1 VVGITETVLRD
12 GHQSL
17 IATRM
22 RTEHMLP
29 AAERLDAIGYR
40 SLEVWGGATFDVCL
54 RFLNEDPWERLTRL
68 KRAMP
73 NTPLQML
80 LRGQNLVG
88 YRHYPD
94 DVVRKFVGES
104 ARRGIDIFRVF
115 DALNDPAN
123 MAVAI
128 AAVKT
133 SGARAQGTICYTQ
146 SPVHTLASFVALGHR
161 LAELGADELCVK
173 DMAGFLPPSDATA
186 LVSALRTEVG
196 LPVVVHT
203 HSASGMSTLT
213 CLAAADAGATAV
225 DAALSPFAGGASQPP
240 TETLVGAM
248 RGTPNDPKLDLGALA
263 DLAEYFHGVLDHYRP
278 MLNLRSL
285 QTDPGIL
292 VHQVPGGMLSNLLGQ
307 LKDQDALQRLPEV
320 LAEIP
325 RVRADLGYPPLVTPT
340 SQIVGIQAVLN
351 VLVGK
356 RYGQVTGEV
365 RDYVKGLYGRPPG
378 PIDPELARAVL
389 GAGRPIDGRPADL
402 LAPELAKDLAEL
414 RAFVPAADD
423 AELLSYAMFPLVY
436 RSYRSIRD
444 RGLTPGVLDAVALGV
459 VAALRSTGP
468 TAMSSSAAAPA
479 TSPGASPGVSPWAHE
494 GRARL
499 LGGRRWVDEGH
510 ARRRR

>member
-54 RFLNEDPWERLTRL
+54 RYLHEDPWERLRAL
-68 KRAMP
+68 KRRMP
-73 NTPLQML
+73 RTPLQML

-94 DVVRKFVGES
+94 DVVRKFVAEA
-104 ARRGIDIFRVF
+104 ARQGVDVFRVF

-128 AAVKT
+128 DAVKHA
-133 SGARAQGTICYTQ
+133 GARAQGTICYTQ
-146 SPVHTLASFVALGHR
+146 SPVHTLDAFVGLGR
-161 LAELGADELCVK
+161 TLAEMGADELCVK
-173 DMAGFLPPSDATA
+173 DMGGFLPPTEASQ
-186 LVSALRTEVG
+186 LVRALRTQVG
-196 LPVVVHT
+196 LPVVLHT
-203 HSASGMSTLT
+203 HSASGMATLS
-213 CLAAADAGATAV
+213 CLAAAEAGAVAV
-225 DAALSPFAGGASQPP
+225 DSALSPFAGGASQPP

-263 DLAEYFHGVLDHYRP
+263 DLAQYFQTVLDHYRP
-278 MLNLRSL
+278 LLNLRSL

-292 VHQVPGGMLSNLLGQ
+292 VHQVPGGMLSNLLSQ
-307 LKDQDALQRLPEV
+307 LAEQDALQRLPEV
-320 LAEIP
+320 LQEIP

-351 VLVGK
+351 VLVGR
-356 RYGQVTGEV
+356 RYGQITGEV
-365 RDYVKGLYGRPPG
+365 RDYVKGLYGHPPG

-389 GAGRPIDGRPADL
+389 GHERPIAGRPADL
-402 LAPELAKDLAEL
+402 LPPELDKALAEIRPL
-414 RAFVPAADD
+414 VPAADD
-423 AELLSYAMFPLVY
+423 AELLSYALFPLVY
-436 RSYRSIRD
+436 RSYRAALD
-444 RGLTPGVLDAVALGV
+444 RGLTPQVLDAAALGIV
-459 VAALRSTGP
+459 AVLRRAAL
-468 TAMSSSAAAPA
+468 SAAPSASAP
-479 TSPGASPGVSPWAHE
+479 TGAAGGVSAWAHE

-499 LGGRRWVDEGH
+499 QANRRWVDANH
-510 ARRRR
+510 ARRGR